1 MIFDIVQTK
10 TSFDMHWAILDGE
23 ENLAEAESPFMP
35 NMFLAEVRSPSSL
48 RKLIYDPNNT
58 SYGTSLT
65 DRLTFRVFDKD
76 HYIGYIVGRT
86 QKVKQFLGSYP
97 YYEYVEDGVTYLVY
111 EVGFG
116 HKGLYLCFYRD
127 NQLFCVVEK
136 DLITVNFRDRYK
148 CYLLESALLPV
159 VATFVIYYDVVS
171 YGDFMNIAVYSR
183 SKSVVN
189 TYQKELKKKFDPAFI
204 PRIKAMDGISD

>member
-1 MIFDIVQTK
+1 M
-10 TSFDMHWAILDGE
+10 
-23 ENLAEAESPFMP
+23 
-35 NMFLAEVRSPSSL
+35 
-48 RKLIYDPNNT
+48 
-58 SYGTSLT
+58 
-65 DRLTFRVFDKD
+65 TFRVFDKD

-148 CYLLESALLPV
+148 CYLLESALVPV